1 MLDDFDFLPSS
12 DGVVPIDLI
21 KVFLKDPSLSR
32 LVKYLNYM
40 NIYTTQST
48 HYIKYLSLFGNYN
61 LPS

>member
-21 KVFLKDPSLSR
+21 NIFLKDPSLSR

-40 NIYTTQST
+40 NIYTT
-48 HYIKYLSLFGNYN
+48 HSLH
-61 LPS
+61 